1 MQVYITKVK
10 LNVLGMSTKYWFIV
24 LFNGFAAA
32 AARITSCII
41 KVTAQLGCRDTG
53 TWLGN
58 VTSGGQPSGS
68 VQVSIEPLSSGWT
81 LDSGQCPSTSCSLET
96 NVTFLKFTLCFILFS
111 TKVSNS
117 FSVVLKKNS
126 GNFVRQGGKMFSAVF
141 NTAAFRH
148 CCPFQLLDFS

>member
-1 MQVYITKVK
+1 MPVYITLQTKVK

-58 VTSGGQPSGS
+58 VTSGGQPSGWTWTLS
-68 VQVSIEPLSSGWT
+68 KCPCVQVSIEPLSSGWT

-96 NVTFLKFTLCFILFS
+96 NVIFLNFTLCFILFS

-117 FSVVLKKNS
+117 FSVVFKRFCKAGREN
-126 GNFVRQGGKMFSAVF
+126 VFSSF
-141 NTAAFRH
+141 
-148 CCPFQLLDFS
+148 

>member
-1 MQVYITKVK
+1 MRANWVISTELGQNFFYLASPRSSLNYSAQVYITLQTKVK
-10 LNVLGMSTKYWFIV
+10 LNVWGMSTKYWFIV

-58 VTSGGQPSGS
+58 VTSGGHLVEGHCPS
-68 VQVSIEPLSSGWT
+68 VQVFIEPLVSGWT

-96 NVTFLKFTLCFILFS
+96 NVTFLNFTFCTI
-111 TKVSNS
+111 
-117 FSVVLKKNS
+117 
-126 GNFVRQGGKMFSAVF
+126 F
-141 NTAAFRH
+141 NYGFK
-148 CCPFQLLDFS
+148 

>member
-1 MQVYITKVK
+1 MEVYIPLQTKVK

-68 VQVSIEPLSSGWT
+68 VQVSIEPLASGWT

-96 NVTFLKFTLCFILFS
+96 NVTFLNSLF
-111 TKVSNS
+111 VSYY
-117 FSVVLKKNS
+117 
-126 GNFVRQGGKMFSAVF
+126 
-141 NTAAFRH
+141 
-148 CCPFQLLDFS
+148 FQLRFQIVFQWFSKNFSEFCKAGMENVFSSFQHSCI